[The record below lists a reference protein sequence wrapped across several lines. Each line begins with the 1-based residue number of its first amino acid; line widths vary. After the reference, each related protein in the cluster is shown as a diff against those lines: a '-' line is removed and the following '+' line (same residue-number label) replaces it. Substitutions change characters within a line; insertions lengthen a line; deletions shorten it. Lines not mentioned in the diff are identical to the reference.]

1 MSVRGKTSCGGPA
14 KAGRH
19 VPSDNTAVI
28 RSGRG
33 WPILA
38 GCALLSAMLSAH
50 EVPVE
55 QRIDMSMQR
64 QGDRFVV
71 RMRVPVALLGDAPIQ
86 IAAADA
92 ARNLDVRQ
100 NDAPLPA
107 PALSAVTG
115 RDRVWTDIE
124 LTYRIDANANG
135 ISARLNG
142 FRTPPMQPLRT
153 TVRYQPPNG
162 RAQVLSIVGPA
173 ARVHFD
179 PSMLDT
185 VQEFLARS
193 LRAVLTLGDHLLLLA
208 CLLMPMRSARD
219 AARLFGA
226 FAAGQAIG
234 MAVFGLPAAPTAV
247 FTQIASLVAASAV
260 VVAAVQNMV
269 SARYLLV
276 AALSVGVGVLN
287 GVAFGDVF
295 ATGRQFAG
303 AHQAAAFAVF
313 LAVAI
318 AGEFWI
324 GAVMW
329 AARAWLDRRGA
340 PIWMLTIVASAFIA
354 HSAIHEVLDRG
365 QALATEGAVAVDAVF
380 WVTMAWA
387 IVMLGVA
394 LVEWLRQ
401 LGISGRAGT
410 AARSLSR

>member
-1 MSVRGKTSCGGPA
+1 M
-14 KAGRH
+14 
-19 VPSDNTAVI
+19 DNTAVI
-28 RSGRG
+28 RLGRR

-38 GCALLSAMLSAH
+38 GCALLSAVVSAH

-64 QGDRFVV
+64 QGDRLVV
-71 RMRVPVALLGDAPIQ
+71 RMRVPAALLGDAPIQ

-115 RDRVWTDIE
+115 TDRVWTDIE
-124 LTYRIDANANG
+124 LTYRIDAHANG

-142 FRTPPMQPLRT
+142 FRTPPMQPVRT
-153 TVRYQPPNG
+153 TVTYQPPNG

-179 PSMLDT
+179 PGAFNA
-185 VQEFLARS
+185 VQEVLAQA
-193 LRAVLTLGDHLLLLA
+193 LRAVLTVGDHLLLLA
-208 CLLMPMRSARD
+208 CLLMPLRSASD

-226 FAAGQAIG
+226 FVVGQAIG
-234 MAVFGLPAAPTAV
+234 MATFGLPAATTPL
-247 FTQIASLVAASAV
+247 FTQVASLVAASAV

-269 SARYLLV
+269 GARSLLV
-276 AALSVGVGVLN
+276 AALSAGVGGLS
-287 GVAFGDVF
+287 GVAFGDGF
-295 ATGRQFAG
+295 AAGRQFAG
-303 AHQAAAFAVF
+303 AHQAAAFSVF
-313 LAVAI
+313 LAVVVG
-318 AGEFWI
+318 GEFWI

-329 AARAWLDRRGA
+329 AARAWLNRRGA
-340 PIWMLTIVASAFIA
+340 PAWLFTIVASALVA

-365 QALATEGAVAVDAVF
+365 QALAAEGAVAVDIVF
-380 WVTMAWA
+380 WITMAWA

-394 LVEWLRQ
+394 IAEWLRQ
-401 LGISGRAGT
+401 QGTSSRADR
-410 AARSLSR
+410 AARSPSR

>member
-1 MSVRGKTSCGGPA
+1 
-14 KAGRH
+14 
-19 VPSDNTAVI
+19 VI
-28 RSGRG
+28 RFGLR

-38 GCALLSAMLSAH
+38 GCALLSAVVSAH

-64 QGDRFVV
+64 QGDRLVV
-71 RMRVPVALLGDAPIQ
+71 RMRVPAALLGDAPIQ

-115 RDRVWTDIE
+115 TNRVWTDIE

-142 FRTPPMQPLRT
+142 FRTPPMQPVRT
-153 TVRYQPPNG
+153 TVTYQPMNG
-162 RAQVLSIVGPA
+162 RAQLLSVVGPA
-173 ARVHFD
+173 MRVHFD
-179 PSMLDT
+179 PGTFDAVL
-185 VQEFLARS
+185 EFLAQA
-193 LRAVLTLGDHLLLLA
+193 LRAVLTVGDHLLLLA

-219 AARLFGA
+219 AARLLGA
-226 FAAGQAIG
+226 FVVGQAIG
-234 MAVFGLPAAPTAV
+234 MATFGLPAGTTPL
-247 FTQIASLVAASAV
+247 FTQVASLVAASAV

-269 SARYLLV
+269 GARYLLV

-295 ATGRQFAG
+295 AAGRQFAG
-303 AHQAAAFAVF
+303 AHQAIAFSVF
-313 LAVAI
+313 LAVVV

-340 PIWMLTIVASAFIA
+340 PPWTFTIVASAFVA

-365 QALATEGAVAVDAVF
+365 QALAAEGAVAVDIVF
-380 WVTMAWA
+380 WITMAWA

-394 LVEWLRQ
+394 LAEWLRQ
-401 LGISGRAGT
+401 QGRAGT
-410 AARSLSR
+410 AARSTLR